1 MVLWAFF
8 KKDIIKNRVLNY
20 LTMKKLGLLLVIL
33 SFALCALKAQEAKA
47 STEYNGKL
55 LFVKTIPSN
64 PYTVVGKAK
73 ASNSN
78 KAADQAGTDPT
89 GLKSATIAIDKAI
102 AKEKKGKQAAFDA
115 VIIYSPIKME
125 LIKFNSGSL
134 TENDG
139 CSVFSKEYKK
149 KCGKKDIYFLSR
161 PVREYSEVKEIE
173 VKNFT
178 GIGQM
183 KMGKDEIDTF
193 LNKLYERSCK
203 EADDGVDFDAILV
216 VDDNTAV
223 TSFLETKSLK
233 LIKYNK

>member
-1 MVLWAFF
+1 
-8 KKDIIKNRVLNY
+8 
-20 LTMKKLGLLLVIL
+20 MKKLLFLSVIL
-33 SFALCALKAQEAKA
+33 CFTLSAVKAQDAQA

-78 KAADQAGTDPT
+78 SAAAEAGTDPT
-89 GLKSATIAIDKAI
+89 GLKSATIAIDKVI
-102 AKEKKGKQAAFDA
+102 AKETKGKQAAFDA

-125 LIKFNSGSL
+125 LIKFNSG
-134 TENDG
+134 TINQNAG
-139 CSVFSKEYKK
+139 CSVFSKDYKK

-161 PVREYSEVKEIE
+161 PVKEYTEVKEIE

-178 GIGQM
+178 GLGQM
-183 KMGKDEIDTF
+183 KMGKDEIDNF
-193 LNKLYERSCK
+193 CNKLYERSCK
-203 EADDGVDFDAILV
+203 EAEDGVDFDAIIL

-223 TSFLETKSLK
+223 SGYLESKSIK
-233 LIKYNK
+233 LIKYK